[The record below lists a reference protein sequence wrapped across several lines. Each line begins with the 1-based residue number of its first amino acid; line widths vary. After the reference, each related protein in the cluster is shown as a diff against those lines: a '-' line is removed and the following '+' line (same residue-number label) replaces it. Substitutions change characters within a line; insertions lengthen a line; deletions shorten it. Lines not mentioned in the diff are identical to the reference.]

1 VEAEALTVPSDLRR
15 FSPAERAVRRALW
28 IPERIERSSAGDVHG
43 AFSRSMV
50 ISALRCLLTYIVLP
64 FIAPLVGVIQG
75 VGPMV
80 GLALGSVAVAFN
92 VASIRRFFVAEHRWR
107 WGYAAIGASVICLL
121 AVLMANDIARLL
133 G

>member
-28 IPERIERSSAGDVHG
+28 IPDAAERSSAGDVHS

-50 ISALRCLLTYIVLP
+50 VSALRCVLTYIILP
-64 FIAPLVGVIQG
+64 FVAPLVGVIQG
-75 VGPMV
+75 VGPVV

-92 VASIRRFFVAEHRWR
+92 VASMRRFFVAEHRWR
-107 WGYAAIGASVICLL
+107 WAYAAIGGAVICLL
-121 AVLMANDIARLL
+121 AVLMAHDLSRLL

>member
-1 VEAEALTVPSDLRR
+1 VEAEALTVPSDLHR
-15 FSPAERAVRRALW
+15 FSPAERAVRRVLW
-28 IPERIERSSAGDVHG
+28 IPDQVERSSAGDVHG

-50 ISALRCLLTYIVLP
+50 ISALRCVLTYIILP
-64 FIAPLVGVIQG
+64 FVAPLVGVIQG
-75 VGPMV
+75 VGPLV

-107 WGYAAIGASVICLL
+107 WGYGAIGGAVICLL
-121 AVLMANDIARLL
+121 AVLMANDISRLL